1 MPFPFLQMVAHGPSF
16 ASLKYNSSPEVNY
29 ADSVATMGDM
39 AYYFAG
45 PAVMQTN
52 QPKSFMSSFHIV
64 TPTLSYIKLHKEK
77 FEFMMCNFSVMVISI
92 ICFWNLLTDI

>member
-1 MPFPFLQMVAHGPSF
+1 MVSELLTDSHDSGCPVGGEALQMVAHGPSF
-16 ASLKYNSSPEVNY
+16 PSLKYSNSPEVNY

-39 AYYFAG
+39 AHYFAG

-64 TPTLSYIKLHKEK
+64 TPMRLWSRHPLNASWLLSG
-77 FEFMMCNFSVMVISI
+77 
-92 ICFWNLLTDI
+92 